1 MSPWIVLVTLGALF
15 FYFTTGINAVRA
27 RVRTKVFAPAMSGHP
42 DVERALRV
50 QGNTLEWI
58 VIFLPSLW
66 LWAAYLD
73 PRVGALLGVV
83 WICGRILY
91 LFGYMKDAA
100 KRGPGFLIQVIAT
113 AILFFGAL
121 IGAVAALSGH
131 PLPQTFF

>member
-1 MSPWIVLVTLGALF
+1 MSPWIVLVTLCAVF
-15 FYFTTGINAVRA
+15 FYFLTGVNAVRT
-27 RVRTKVFAPAMSGHP
+27 RVRTKVYAPAMTGHP

-83 WICGRILY
+83 WILGRILY
-91 LFGYMKDAA
+91 LFGYMKDAQ
-100 KRGPGFLIQVIAT
+100 KRGPGFLVQVAMT

-121 IGAVAALSGH
+121 FGVLATLFGH
-131 PLPQTFF
+131 PLPPTFI